1 MDDNAIRGLQREID
15 LLRTEVSRFRRTLAI
30 ETKRL
35 SEAVIQLEANDGQ
48 LDKKFQ
54 ELVTVLDRAQ
64 KGGRR

>member
-1 MDDNAIRGLQREID
+1 MDDNAIRSLQREID

-35 SEAVIQLEANDGQ
+35 SEAVTQLEANDGQ
-48 LDKKFQ
+48 FDKRVQ
-54 ELVTVLDRAQ
+54 ELVTALDRTQ